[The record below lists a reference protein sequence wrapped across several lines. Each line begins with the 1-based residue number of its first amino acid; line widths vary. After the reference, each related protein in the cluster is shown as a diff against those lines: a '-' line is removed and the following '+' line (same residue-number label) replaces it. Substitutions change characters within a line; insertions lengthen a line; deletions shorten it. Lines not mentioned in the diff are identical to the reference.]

1 MRIRDPR
8 DQDAWS
14 QFLEL
19 YEPMVRA
26 YCFQRKIQ
34 PADMDDIVQDVMSS
48 VSASIKK
55 FEYDPAKGR
64 FRAWFGTVTANRIKS
79 FLGKLNRI
87 EEKSS
92 RNGSLENPEHYVDPD
107 TDWINIFSETIFRSA
122 CGRIRGGFSDST
134 WSSFEATWMR
144 NESAAD
150 VAMALGIPVHSV
162 YVNKSR
168 VLKRLESEIRILAED
183 MPISS
188 GNVT

>member
-107 TDWINIFSETIFRSA
+107 TDWISIFSETIFRSA